1 MFVVLYC
8 CLSVMID
15 WDDILEGLRD
25 RWWRGFGEE
34 VVF

>member
-8 CLSVMID
+8 CLSVMIGG
-15 WDDILEGLRD
+15 DDILEGLRD